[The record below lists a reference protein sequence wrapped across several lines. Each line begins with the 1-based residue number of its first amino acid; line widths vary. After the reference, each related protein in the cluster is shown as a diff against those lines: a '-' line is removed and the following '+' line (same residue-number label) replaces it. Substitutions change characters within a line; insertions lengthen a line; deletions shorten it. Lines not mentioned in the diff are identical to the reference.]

1 MNQGNR
7 LPSREELMR
16 RAYQQEA
23 MRLAQQRDPYAPTD
37 RTPNQTMFYG
47 TPTNP
52 KQWRDGPE

>member
-52 KQWRDGPE
+52 NQ